1 MPDRYARMLD
11 LAVEVMS
18 TETPGLVWP
27 LLTEELLLALD
38 GELIVVKEVPWTRD
52 HGSVV
57 IRSPGRAPDGGAGD
71 DSVEA
76 HIRSG
81 YPFIDRY
88 GASSDW
94 TPQSAARVVGMR
106 TWKSSPTADALRQAF
121 GTHHVFGLPL
131 PEKGPHVSGFLVHRS
146 GGDFTRHDERYAAR
160 VQPLLK
166 AAMAHRA
173 LLTALRAS
181 SGSDRGR
188 QANHALAA
196 PLTPRE
202 TNVLHLLATGLTA
215 EGIGRRLG
223 ISPRTVHKHLN
234 ALYRKLG
241 AADRLSAVLR
251 AQDEGLLRRPVE
263 PSGADGDRRGPA
275 GAATGLA
282 GMTVAGSRPSAAT

>member
-18 TETPGLVWP
+18 AEDPEFVWP
-27 LLTEELLLALD
+27 LLTAELLTALD

-52 HGSVV
+52 QGSVV
-57 IRSPGRAPDGGAGD
+57 IRSPEPLPEVGAGE
-71 DSVEA
+71 DSVQA
-76 HIRSG
+76 YIRSG

-88 GASSDW
+88 GATADW
-94 TPQSAARVVGMR
+94 TPQSAARVVGAR
-106 TWKSSPTADALRQAF
+106 TWQSSPTADALRQAF
-121 GTHHVFGLPL
+121 GTRHVFGLPL
-131 PEKGPHVSGFLVHRS
+131 PQRGPHVSGFLVHRS
-146 GGDFTRHDERYAAR
+146 GGDFSRHDERYAAR

-166 AAMAHRA
+166 AATAHRS
-173 LLTALRAS
+173 LLMALRES
-181 SGSDRGR
+181 SGSARRR

-215 EGIGRRLG
+215 EVIGRRLG

-251 AQDEGLLRRPVE
+251 AQGAGLLPGSAE
-263 PSGADGDRRGPA
+263 PPA
-275 GAATGLA
+275 AH
-282 GMTVAGSRPSAAT
+282 SRPGSSSPPR

>member
-18 TETPGLVWP
+18 TEAPESVWP
-27 LLTEELLLALD
+27 LLTEELLTALD
-38 GELIVVKEVPWTRD
+38 GELIVVKEVPWTPEQ
-52 HGSVV
+52 GSVV
-57 IRSPGRAPDGGAGD
+57 IRSPRPLPEAGVDD
-71 DSVEA
+71 DSVQA

-94 TPQSAARVVGMR
+94 TPQSAARVVGTR
-106 TWKSSPTADALRQAF
+106 TWQNSPTADALRQAF
-121 GTHHVFGLPL
+121 GTRHVFGLPL
-131 PEKGPHVSGFLVHRS
+131 PERGPHVSGFLVHRS
-146 GGDFTRHDERYAAR
+146 GGDFSRHDERYGAR

-166 AAMAHRA
+166 AATAHRS
-173 LLTALRAS
+173 LLTALRTS
-181 SGSDRGR
+181 SGSDHRR

-215 EGIGRRLG
+215 EVIGRRLG

-241 AADRLSAVLR
+241 AADRLSAVLH
-251 AQDEGLLRRPVE
+251 AQDAGLLTG
-263 PSGADGDRRGPA
+263 SADGHRGP
-275 GAATGLA
+275 G
-282 GMTVAGSRPSAAT
+282 VADTPSR

>member
-18 TETPGLVWP
+18 AEDPEFVWP
-27 LLTEELLLALD
+27 LLTAELLTALD

-52 HGSVV
+52 QGSVV
-57 IRSPGRAPDGGAGD
+57 IRSPEPLPEVGAGE
-71 DSVEA
+71 DSVQA
-76 HIRSG
+76 YIRSG

-88 GASSDW
+88 GATADW
-94 TPQSAARVVGMR
+94 TPQSAARVVGAR
-106 TWKSSPTADALRQAF
+106 TWQSSPTADALRQAF
-121 GTHHVFGLPL
+121 GTRHVFGLPL
-131 PEKGPHVSGFLVHRS
+131 PQRGPHVSGFLVHRS
-146 GGDFTRHDERYAAR
+146 GGDFSRHDERYAAR

-166 AAMAHRA
+166 AATAHRS
-173 LLTALRAS
+173 LLMALRES
-181 SGSDRGR
+181 SGSARRR

-215 EGIGRRLG
+215 EVIGRRLG

-251 AQDEGLLRRPVE
+251 AQGAGLLPGSAEPPATHPRP
-263 PSGADGDRRGPA
+263 
-275 GAATGLA
+275 
-282 GMTVAGSRPSAAT
+282 GSSSPPR

>member
-18 TETPGLVWP
+18 AEDPEFVWP
-27 LLTEELLLALD
+27 LLTAELLTALD

-52 HGSVV
+52 QGSVV
-57 IRSPGRAPDGGAGD
+57 IRSPEPLPEVGAGE
-71 DSVEA
+71 DSVQA
-76 HIRSG
+76 YIRSG

-88 GASSDW
+88 GATADW
-94 TPQSAARVVGMR
+94 TPQSAARVVGAR
-106 TWKSSPTADALRQAF
+106 TWQNSPTADALRQAF
-121 GTHHVFGLPL
+121 GTRHVFGLPL
-131 PEKGPHVSGFLVHRS
+131 PQRGPHVSGFLVHRS
-146 GGDFTRHDERYAAR
+146 GGDFSRHDERYAAR
-160 VQPLLK
+160 VQPLLR
-166 AAMAHRA
+166 AATAHRS
-173 LLTALRAS
+173 LLMALRES
-181 SGSDRGR
+181 SGSARRR

-215 EGIGRRLG
+215 EVIGRRLG

-251 AQDEGLLRRPVE
+251 AQGAGLLPGSAEPPATHPRP
-263 PSGADGDRRGPA
+263 
-275 GAATGLA
+275 
-282 GMTVAGSRPSAAT
+282 GSSSPPR

>member
-11 LAVEVMS
+11 VAVEVMS
-18 TETPGLVWP
+18 AETPECVWP
-27 LLTEELLLALD
+27 LLTAELLTALD

-52 HGSVV
+52 EGSVV
-57 IRSPGRAPDGGAGD
+57 IRSPEPLPAVGTGD
-71 DSVEA
+71 DSVQA
-76 HIRSG
+76 YIRSG

-88 GASSDW
+88 GATADW
-94 TPQSAARVVGMR
+94 TPQSAARVVGAR
-106 TWKSSPTADALRQAF
+106 TWRNSPTADALRQAF
-121 GTHHVFGLPL
+121 GTRHVFGLPL
-131 PEKGPHVSGFLVHRS
+131 PQRGPHVSGFLVHRS
-146 GGDFTRHDERYAAR
+146 GGDFSRHDERYAAR

-166 AAMAHRA
+166 AATAHRSLLMA
-173 LLTALRAS
+173 LHAS
-181 SGSDRGR
+181 SGSARRR

-215 EGIGRRLG
+215 EVIGRRLG

-251 AQDEGLLRRPVE
+251 AQDAGLLP
-263 PSGADGDRRGPA
+263 
-275 GAATGLA
+275 GAAEPPCAHPGPGSTG
-282 GMTVAGSRPSAAT
+282 SPPR

>member
-18 TETPGLVWP
+18 AEDPEFVWP
-27 LLTEELLLALD
+27 LLTAELLTALD

-52 HGSVV
+52 QGSVV
-57 IRSPGRAPDGGAGD
+57 IRSPEPLPEVGAGE
-71 DSVEA
+71 DSVQA
-76 HIRSG
+76 YIRSG

-88 GASSDW
+88 GATADW
-94 TPQSAARVVGMR
+94 TPQSAARVVGAR
-106 TWKSSPTADALRQAF
+106 TWQNSPTADALRQAF
-121 GTHHVFGLPL
+121 GTRHVFGLPL
-131 PEKGPHVSGFLVHRS
+131 PQRGPHVSGFLVHRS
-146 GGDFTRHDERYAAR
+146 GGDFSRHDERYAAR

-166 AAMAHRA
+166 AATAHRS
-173 LLTALRAS
+173 LLMALRES
-181 SGSDRGR
+181 SGSARRR

-215 EGIGRRLG
+215 EVIGRRLG

-251 AQDEGLLRRPVE
+251 AQGAGLLPGSAEPHATHPRP
-263 PSGADGDRRGPA
+263 
-275 GAATGLA
+275 
-282 GMTVAGSRPSAAT
+282 GSSSPPR

>member
-18 TETPGLVWP
+18 AEDPEFVWP
-27 LLTEELLLALD
+27 LLTAELLTALD

-52 HGSVV
+52 QGSVV
-57 IRSPGRAPDGGAGD
+57 IRSPEPLPEVGAGE
-71 DSVEA
+71 DSVQA
-76 HIRSG
+76 YIRSG

-88 GASSDW
+88 GATADW
-94 TPQSAARVVGMR
+94 TPQSAARVVGAR
-106 TWKSSPTADALRQAF
+106 TWQNSPTADALRQAF
-121 GTHHVFGLPL
+121 GTRHVFGLPL
-131 PEKGPHVSGFLVHRS
+131 PQRGPHVSGFLVHRS
-146 GGDFTRHDERYAAR
+146 GGDFSRHDERYAAR

-166 AAMAHRA
+166 AATAHRS
-173 LLTALRAS
+173 LLMALRES
-181 SGSDRGR
+181 SGSARRR

-215 EGIGRRLG
+215 EVIGRRLG

-251 AQDEGLLRRPVE
+251 AQGVGLLP
-263 PSGADGDRRGPA
+263 GPA
-275 GAATGLA
+275 EPPATHPRP
-282 GMTVAGSRPSAAT
+282 GSSSPPR

>member
-18 TETPGLVWP
+18 AETPEFVWP
-27 LLTEELLLALD
+27 LLTAELLTALD

-52 HGSVV
+52 QGSVV
-57 IRSPGRAPDGGAGD
+57 IRSPEPLPEVGAGE
-71 DSVEA
+71 DSVQA
-76 HIRSG
+76 YIRSG

-88 GASSDW
+88 GATADW
-94 TPQSAARVVGMR
+94 TPQSAARVVGAR
-106 TWKSSPTADALRQAF
+106 TWQNSPTADALRQAF
-121 GTHHVFGLPL
+121 GTRHVFGLPL
-131 PEKGPHVSGFLVHRS
+131 PQRGPHVSGFLVHRS
-146 GGDFTRHDERYAAR
+146 GGDFSRHDERYAAR

-166 AAMAHRA
+166 AATAHRS
-173 LLTALRAS
+173 LLLALRES
-181 SGSDRGR
+181 SGSAQRQ

-215 EGIGRRLG
+215 EVIGRRLG

-251 AQDEGLLRRPVE
+251 AQDAGLLPGSAE
-263 PSGADGDRRGPA
+263 PPARTGP
-275 GAATGLA
+275 GSTG
-282 GMTVAGSRPSAAT
+282 SPPR

>member
-1 MPDRYARMLD
+1 MADRYARMLD

-18 TETPGLVWP
+18 TEAPDSVWP
-27 LLTEELLLALD
+27 LLTGELLTALD
-38 GELIVVKEVPWTRD
+38 GELIVVKEVPWTRER
-52 HGSVV
+52 GSVV
-57 IRSPGRAPDGGAGD
+57 IRTPRTLPPADTDA
-71 DSVEA
+71 DSVQA

-88 GASSDW
+88 GVSADW
-94 TPQSAARVVGMR
+94 TPQSAARVVGAR
-106 TWKSSPTADALRQAF
+106 IWRNSPTADALHKAF
-121 GTHHVFGLPL
+121 GTRHVFGLPL
-131 PEKGPHVSGFLVHRS
+131 PQRGAHVSGFLVHRS
-146 GGDFTRHDERYAAR
+146 GGDFSRHDERYAVR

-166 AAMAHRA
+166 AAMAHRS
-173 LLTALRAS
+173 LLTALCAS
-181 SGSDRGR
+181 SGSDGRR

-251 AQDEGLLRRPVE
+251 AQDAGLLPGPAE
-263 PSGADGDRRGPA
+263 PSGADAD
-275 GAATGLA
+275 
-282 GMTVAGSRPSAAT
+282 GSA

>member
-18 TETPGLVWP
+18 AEDPEFVWP
-27 LLTEELLLALD
+27 LLTAELLTALD

-52 HGSVV
+52 QGSVV
-57 IRSPGRAPDGGAGD
+57 IRSPEPLPEVGAGE
-71 DSVEA
+71 DSVQA
-76 HIRSG
+76 YIRSG

-88 GASSDW
+88 GATADW
-94 TPQSAARVVGMR
+94 TPQSAARVVGAR
-106 TWKSSPTADALRQAF
+106 TWQNSPTADALRQAF
-121 GTHHVFGLPL
+121 GTRHVFGLPL
-131 PEKGPHVSGFLVHRS
+131 PQRGPHVSGFLVHRS
-146 GGDFTRHDERYAAR
+146 GGDFSRHDERYAAR

-166 AAMAHRA
+166 AATAHRS
-173 LLTALRAS
+173 LLMALRES
-181 SGSDRGR
+181 SGSARRR

-215 EGIGRRLG
+215 EVIGRRLG

-251 AQDEGLLRRPVE
+251 AQSAGLLPGSAEPHATHPRP
-263 PSGADGDRRGPA
+263 
-275 GAATGLA
+275 
-282 GMTVAGSRPSAAT
+282 GSSSPPR

>member
-18 TETPGLVWP
+18 TEAPEFVWP
-27 LLTEELLLALD
+27 LLTEELLTALD

-52 HGSVV
+52 QGSVV
-57 IRSPGRAPDGGAGD
+57 IRSPGPLPEVGVGD
-71 DSVEA
+71 DSVQA

-88 GASSDW
+88 GASADW
-94 TPQSAARVVGMR
+94 TPQSAARVVGAR
-106 TWKSSPTADALRQAF
+106 TWQNSPTADALHQAF
-121 GTHHVFGLPL
+121 GTRHVFGLPL
-131 PEKGPHVSGFLVHRS
+131 PGRGPHVSGFLVHRS
-146 GGDFTRHDERYAAR
+146 GGDFSRHDERYAAR

-166 AAMAHRA
+166 AATAHRS
-173 LLTALRAS
+173 LLMALRES
-181 SGSDRGR
+181 SGSNRRR
-188 QANHALAA
+188 QANHALAT

-215 EGIGRRLG
+215 EVIGRRLG

-251 AQDEGLLRRPVE
+251 AQDTGLLPGTSR
-263 PSGADGDRRGPA
+263 PSGAHPGP
-275 GAATGLA
+275 GS
-282 GMTVAGSRPSAAT
+282 AGSRSR

>member
-18 TETPGLVWP
+18 AEDPEFVWP
-27 LLTEELLLALD
+27 LLTAELLTALD

-52 HGSVV
+52 QGSVV
-57 IRSPGRAPDGGAGD
+57 IRSPEPLPEVGAGE
-71 DSVEA
+71 DSVQA
-76 HIRSG
+76 YIRSG

-88 GASSDW
+88 GATADW
-94 TPQSAARVVGMR
+94 TPQSAARVVGAR
-106 TWKSSPTADALRQAF
+106 TWQNSPTADALRQAF
-121 GTHHVFGLPL
+121 GTRHVFGLPL
-131 PEKGPHVSGFLVHRS
+131 PQRGPHVSGFLVHRS
-146 GGDFTRHDERYAAR
+146 GGDFSRHDERYAAR

-166 AAMAHRA
+166 AATAHRS
-173 LLTALRAS
+173 LLMALRES
-181 SGSDRGR
+181 SGSARRR

-251 AQDEGLLRRPVE
+251 AQGAGLLPGSAEPPATHPRP
-263 PSGADGDRRGPA
+263 
-275 GAATGLA
+275 
-282 GMTVAGSRPSAAT
+282 GSSSPPR

>member
-18 TETPGLVWP
+18 AETPEFVWP
-27 LLTEELLLALD
+27 LLTAELLTALD

-52 HGSVV
+52 QGSVV
-57 IRSPGRAPDGGAGD
+57 IRSPEPLPEVGAGE
-71 DSVEA
+71 DSVQA
-76 HIRSG
+76 YIRSG

-88 GASSDW
+88 GATADW
-94 TPQSAARVVGMR
+94 TPQSAARVVGAR
-106 TWKSSPTADALRQAF
+106 TWQNSPTADALRQAF
-121 GTHHVFGLPL
+121 GTRHVFGLPL
-131 PEKGPHVSGFLVHRS
+131 PQRGPHVSGFLVHRS
-146 GGDFTRHDERYAAR
+146 GGDFSRHDERYAAR

-166 AAMAHRA
+166 AATAHRS
-173 LLTALRAS
+173 LLMALRES
-181 SGSDRGR
+181 SGSAQRQ

-215 EGIGRRLG
+215 EVIGRRLG

-251 AQDEGLLRRPVE
+251 AQGAGLLPGSAEPPATHPRP
-263 PSGADGDRRGPA
+263 
-275 GAATGLA
+275 
-282 GMTVAGSRPSAAT
+282 GSSSPPR

>member
-18 TETPGLVWP
+18 AETPEFVWP
-27 LLTEELLLALD
+27 LLTAELLTALD

-52 HGSVV
+52 QGSVV
-57 IRSPGRAPDGGAGD
+57 IRSPEPLPEVGAGE
-71 DSVEA
+71 DSVQA
-76 HIRSG
+76 YIRSG

-88 GASSDW
+88 GATADW
-94 TPQSAARVVGMR
+94 TPQSAARVVGAR
-106 TWKSSPTADALRQAF
+106 TWQNSPTADALRQAF
-121 GTHHVFGLPL
+121 GTRHVFGLPL
-131 PEKGPHVSGFLVHRS
+131 PQRGPHVSGFLVHRS
-146 GGDFTRHDERYAAR
+146 GGDFSRHDERYAAR

-166 AAMAHRA
+166 AATAHRS
-173 LLTALRAS
+173 LLMALRES
-181 SGSDRGR
+181 SGSAQRQ

-215 EGIGRRLG
+215 EVIGRRLG

-251 AQDEGLLRRPVE
+251 AQDAGLLPGSAE
-263 PSGADGDRRGPA
+263 PPGAHPGP
-275 GAATGLA
+275 GSTG
-282 GMTVAGSRPSAAT
+282 SPPR

>member
-18 TETPGLVWP
+18 AETPEFVWP
-27 LLTEELLLALD
+27 LLTAELLTALD

-52 HGSVV
+52 QGSVV
-57 IRSPGRAPDGGAGD
+57 IRSPEPLPEVGTGE
-71 DSVEA
+71 DSVQA
-76 HIRSG
+76 YIRSG

-88 GASSDW
+88 GATADW
-94 TPQSAARVVGMR
+94 TPQSAARVVGAR
-106 TWKSSPTADALRQAF
+106 TWQNSPTADALRQAF
-121 GTHHVFGLPL
+121 GTRHVFGLPL
-131 PEKGPHVSGFLVHRS
+131 PQRGPHVSGFLVHRS
-146 GGDFTRHDERYAAR
+146 GGDFSRHDERYAAR

-166 AAMAHRA
+166 AATAHRS
-173 LLTALRAS
+173 LLMALRES
-181 SGSDRGR
+181 SGSAQRQ

-215 EGIGRRLG
+215 EVIGRRLG

-251 AQDEGLLRRPVE
+251 AQDAGLLPGSAE
-263 PSGADGDRRGPA
+263 PPAAHPGP
-275 GAATGLA
+275 GSTG
-282 GMTVAGSRPSAAT
+282 SPPR

>member
-18 TETPGLVWP
+18 AETPEFVWP
-27 LLTEELLLALD
+27 LLTAELLTALD

-52 HGSVV
+52 QGSVV
-57 IRSPGRAPDGGAGD
+57 IRSPEPLPEVGAGE
-71 DSVEA
+71 DSVQA

-88 GASSDW
+88 GATADW
-94 TPQSAARVVGMR
+94 TPQSAARVVGAR
-106 TWKSSPTADALRQAF
+106 TWQNSPTADALRQAF
-121 GTHHVFGLPL
+121 GTRHVFGLPL
-131 PEKGPHVSGFLVHRS
+131 PQRGPHVSGFLVHRS
-146 GGDFTRHDERYAAR
+146 GGDFSRHDERYAAR

-166 AAMAHRA
+166 AATAHRS
-173 LLTALRAS
+173 LLMALRES
-181 SGSDRGR
+181 SGSAQRR

-215 EGIGRRLG
+215 EVIGRRLG

-251 AQDEGLLRRPVE
+251 AQDAGLLPGSAE
-263 PSGADGDRRGPA
+263 PPAAQQGP
-275 GAATGLA
+275 GSTG
-282 GMTVAGSRPSAAT
+282 SPPR

>member
-18 TETPGLVWP
+18 TEAPASVWP
-27 LLTEELLLALD
+27 LLTEELLTALD
-38 GELIVVKEVPWTRD
+38 GELIVVKEVPWTPAQ
-52 HGSVV
+52 GSVV
-57 IRSPGRAPDGGAGD
+57 IRSPQPLPEAGVGD
-71 DSVEA
+71 DSVQA

-94 TPQSAARVVGMR
+94 TPQSAARVVGAR
-106 TWKSSPTADALRQAF
+106 TWQNSPTADALRQAF
-121 GTHHVFGLPL
+121 GTRHVFGLPL
-131 PEKGPHVSGFLVHRS
+131 PERGPHVSGFLVHRS
-146 GGDFTRHDERYAAR
+146 GGDFSRHDERYAAR

-166 AAMAHRA
+166 AATAHRA
-173 LLTALRAS
+173 LLTALRES
-181 SGSDRGR
+181 SGSDHRR

-241 AADRLSAVLR
+241 ATDRLGAVLR
-251 AQDEGLLRRPVE
+251 AQDAGLLPG
-263 PSGADGDRRGPA
+263 SAGGRGGP
-275 GAATGLA
+275 GVTD
-282 GMTVAGSRPSAAT
+282 THSR

>member
-18 TETPGLVWP
+18 AEDPEFVWP
-27 LLTEELLLALD
+27 LLTAELLTALD

-52 HGSVV
+52 QGSVV
-57 IRSPGRAPDGGAGD
+57 IRSPEPLPEVGAGE
-71 DSVEA
+71 DSVQA
-76 HIRSG
+76 YIRSG

-88 GASSDW
+88 GATADW
-94 TPQSAARVVGMR
+94 TPQSAARVVGAR
-106 TWKSSPTADALRQAF
+106 TWQNSPTADALRQAF
-121 GTHHVFGLPL
+121 GTRHVFGLPL
-131 PEKGPHVSGFLVHRS
+131 PQRGPHVSGFLVHRS
-146 GGDFTRHDERYAAR
+146 GGDFSRHDERYAAR

-166 AAMAHRA
+166 AATAHRS
-173 LLTALRAS
+173 LLMALRES
-181 SGSDRGR
+181 SGSARRR

-215 EGIGRRLG
+215 EVIGRRLG

-251 AQDEGLLRRPVE
+251 AQGAGLLP
-263 PSGADGDRRGPA
+263 
-275 GAATGLA
+275 GLA
-282 GMTVAGSRPSAAT
+282 EPPAAHSHPGSSSPPR

>member
-11 LAVEVMS
+11 LAVGVMS
-18 TETPGLVWP
+18 TEAPEAVWP
-27 LLTEELLLALD
+27 LLTDELLAALD
-38 GELIVVKEVPWTRD
+38 GELIVVKEVPWTREQGD
-52 HGSVV
+52 VV
-57 IRSPGRAPDGGAGD
+57 IRSPRRPSEVGVGG
-71 DSVEA
+71 DSVQA

-88 GASSDW
+88 GAGADW
-94 TPQSAARVVGMR
+94 APQSAARVVGAR
-106 TWKSSPTADALRQAF
+106 TWQNSPTADALRQAF
-121 GTHHVFGLPL
+121 GTRHVFGLPL
-131 PEKGPHVSGFLVHRS
+131 PSSGPHVSGFLVHRA
-146 GGDFTRHDERYAAR
+146 GGDFSRHDERYAAR

-166 AAMAHRA
+166 AATAHRS

-181 SGSDRGR
+181 TGSERRR
-188 QANHALAA
+188 QANHALAV

-215 EGIGRRLG
+215 EVIGRRLG

-251 AQDEGLLRRPVE
+251 AQDAGLLPVSAG
-263 PSGADGDRRGPA
+263 PSGAAPDSGP
-275 GAATGLA
+275 
-282 GMTVAGSRPSAAT
+282 VNSRSR

>member
-18 TETPGLVWP
+18 AEDPEFVWP
-27 LLTEELLLALD
+27 LLTAELLTALD

-52 HGSVV
+52 QGSVV
-57 IRSPGRAPDGGAGD
+57 IRSPEPLPEVGAGE
-71 DSVEA
+71 DSVQA
-76 HIRSG
+76 YIRSG

-88 GASSDW
+88 GATADW
-94 TPQSAARVVGMR
+94 TPQSAARVVGAR
-106 TWKSSPTADALRQAF
+106 TWQNSPTADALRQAF
-121 GTHHVFGLPL
+121 GTRHVFGLPL
-131 PEKGPHVSGFLVHRS
+131 PQRGPHVSGFLVHRS
-146 GGDFTRHDERYAAR
+146 GGDFSRHDERYAAR

-166 AAMAHRA
+166 AATAHRS
-173 LLTALRAS
+173 LLMALRES
-181 SGSDRGR
+181 SGSARRR

-215 EGIGRRLG
+215 EVIGRRLG

-251 AQDEGLLRRPVE
+251 AQGAGLLPGSAEPPATHPRP
-263 PSGADGDRRGPA
+263 
-275 GAATGLA
+275 
-282 GMTVAGSRPSAAT
+282 GSSSPPR

>member
-11 LAVEVMS
+11 LAVEVMGA
-18 TETPGLVWP
+18 EAPELVWP
-27 LLTEELLLALD
+27 LLTAELLTALD

-52 HGSVV
+52 QGSVV
-57 IRSPGRAPDGGAGD
+57 IRSPEPLPEVGGGDG
-71 DSVEA
+71 SVQA
-76 HIRSG
+76 YIRSG

-88 GASSDW
+88 GATSDW
-94 TPQSAARVVGMR
+94 TPQSAAQVVGAR
-106 TWKSSPTADALRQAF
+106 TWRNSPTADALRQAF
-121 GTHHVFGLPL
+121 GTRHVFGLPL
-131 PEKGPHVSGFLVHRS
+131 PERGPHVSGFLVHRS
-146 GGDFTRHDERYAAR
+146 GGDFSRHDERYAAR

-166 AAMAHRA
+166 AATAHRS
-173 LLTALRAS
+173 LLMALRAS
-181 SGSDRGR
+181 SGSARRR
-188 QANHALAA
+188 QANQALAA

-251 AQDEGLLRRPVE
+251 AQGAGLLPGSAE
-263 PSGADGDRRGPA
+263 PTGAHPSPA
-275 GAATGLA
+275 GGNLPHPPQPRKL
-282 GMTVAGSRPSAAT
+282 SRT

>member
-18 TETPGLVWP
+18 AEDPEFVWP
-27 LLTEELLLALD
+27 LLTAELLTALD

-52 HGSVV
+52 QGSVV
-57 IRSPGRAPDGGAGD
+57 IRSPEPLPEVGAGE
-71 DSVEA
+71 DSVQA
-76 HIRSG
+76 YIRSG

-88 GASSDW
+88 GATADW
-94 TPQSAARVVGMR
+94 TPQSAARVVGAR
-106 TWKSSPTADALRQAF
+106 TWQNSPTADALRQAF
-121 GTHHVFGLPL
+121 GTRHVFGLPL
-131 PEKGPHVSGFLVHRS
+131 PQRGPHVSGFLVHRS
-146 GGDFTRHDERYAAR
+146 GGDFSRHDERYAAR

-166 AAMAHRA
+166 AATAHRS
-173 LLTALRAS
+173 LLMALRES
-181 SGSDRGR
+181 SGSARRR

-215 EGIGRRLG
+215 EVIGRRLG

-251 AQDEGLLRRPVE
+251 AQGAGLLPGSAEPPATLPRP
-263 PSGADGDRRGPA
+263 
-275 GAATGLA
+275 
-282 GMTVAGSRPSAAT
+282 GSSSPPR

>member
-18 TETPGLVWP
+18 TEAPASVWP
-27 LLTEELLLALD
+27 LLTGELLTALD
-38 GELIVVKEVPWTRD
+38 GELIVVKEVPWTPEQ
-52 HGSVV
+52 GSVV
-57 IRSPGRAPDGGAGD
+57 IRSPRPLPEAGVGD
-71 DSVEA
+71 DSVQA

-94 TPQSAARVVGMR
+94 TPQSAARVVGAR
-106 TWKSSPTADALRQAF
+106 TWQNSPTADALRQAF
-121 GTHHVFGLPL
+121 GTRHVFGLPL
-131 PEKGPHVSGFLVHRS
+131 PERGPHVSGFLVHRS
-146 GGDFTRHDERYAAR
+146 GGDFSRHDERYAAR

-166 AAMAHRA
+166 AATAHRA
-173 LLTALRAS
+173 LLTALRKS
-181 SGSDRGR
+181 SGSDHRR

-241 AADRLSAVLR
+241 ATDRLGAVLR
-251 AQDEGLLRRPVE
+251 AQDAGLLPG
-263 PSGADGDRRGPA
+263 SAGGRRGP
-275 GAATGLA
+275 GVTD
-282 GMTVAGSRPSAAT
+282 THSR